1 MRKQSVPFIPTS
13 GTNPSMKQPL
23 PVFVHS
29 NLSMTGNS
37 TSLPYIVLYYVAMV
51 TQSPWCVAGHGWT
64 DCNER
69 AARFGDCDGRPPE
82 RACVVCVCVHVWVGG
97 VHVCL
102 CVCVCVCVCAC
113 VVCIHVCMYACVCLC
128 ECVCE
133 CTCVMLFNIMHASSH
148 SAQHAQQLYI
158 TNITPSA
165 ANQIHLHTF

>member
-23 PVFVHS
+23 PLFVHS

-102 CVCVCVCVCAC
+102 CVC
-113 VVCIHVCMYACVCLC
+113 LC

>member
-37 TSLPYIVLYYVAMV
+37 TSLPYIVLYYVTMV

-82 RACVVCVCVHVWVGG
+82 RACVVCVCVCACMGG
-97 VHVCL
+97 WCACVF
-102 CVCVCVCVCAC
+102 VCVWLVCVVVCVCAC
-113 VVCIHVCMYACVCLC
+113 MRVRVCV
-128 ECVCE
+128 
-133 CTCVMLFNIMHASSH
+133 
-148 SAQHAQQLYI
+148 
-158 TNITPSA
+158 
-165 ANQIHLHTF
+165 

>member
-1 MRKQSVPFIPTS
+1 MWNPTLMRKQSVPFIPTS

-23 PVFVHS
+23 PLFVHS

-37 TSLPYIVLYYVAMV
+37 TSLPYIVLYYVTMV
-51 TQSPWCVAGHGWT
+51 THAVTLVCCWAWMDWLQWESRKVWWVWWSPTWT
-64 DCNER
+64 CMC
-69 AARFGDCDGRPPE
+69 G
-82 RACVVCVCVHVWVGG
+82 VCVCVHVWVGG

-102 CVCVCVCVCAC
+102 
-113 VVCIHVCMYACVCLC
+113 CVCLC

>member
-23 PVFVHS
+23 PLFVHS

-82 RACVVCVCVHVWVGG
+82 RACVVCVCVCACMGG
-97 VHVCL
+97 WCACVF
-102 CVCVCVCVCAC
+102 VCVWLVCVVVCVCAC
-113 VVCIHVCMYACVCLC
+113 MRVRVCV
-128 ECVCE
+128 
-133 CTCVMLFNIMHASSH
+133 
-148 SAQHAQQLYI
+148 
-158 TNITPSA
+158 
-165 ANQIHLHTF
+165 